1 MSHSD
6 DQNTIDEDAYVIE
19 DSGESLESFD
29 LEKEEAAARADVD
42 PESTAPDSVGM
53 AVSSAELTR
62 LQNENAEMKD
72 RLLRARAD
80 FENFRKRAEREKT
93 DYFKYALADI
103 VRELLPVIDNFER
116 ALAAKTDSA
125 PDLLAGIE
133 LIYKQLGDVLAKKGL
148 QVVEDVPAPF
158 DPSYHEAVTSEQNS
172 DVPHHT
178 VTEILQKGYVLNER
192 LIRPAMV
199 KVAVGGPE
207 GGGPSSAGV
216 DDTPSSTDVEGEE
229 GGRES

>member
-1 MSHSD
+1 VSHSD
-6 DQNTIDEDAYVIE
+6 DQNMIDEDAYVIE

-29 LEKEEAAARADVD
+29 LEKEEAAARAEADVD
-42 PESTAPDSVGM
+42 EAPDGM

-80 FENFRKRAEREKT
+80 FENFRKRAERDKA
-93 DYFKYALADI
+93 DHFKYALTDI

-116 ALAAKTDSA
+116 ALSVKTDSA
-125 PDLLAGIE
+125 PDLLTGIE
-133 LIYKQLGDVLAKKGL
+133 LIYKQLGDVLLKKGL
-148 QVVEDVPAPF
+148 RVIEEVPAPF
-158 DPSYHEAVTSEQNS
+158 DPSYHEAVTSEQNP
-172 DVPHHT
+172 DVPNHT

-207 GGGPSSAGV
+207 VAREPAADAGEAPDSDGG
-216 DDTPSSTDVEGEE
+216 DDGQ
-229 GGRES
+229 ES